1 MVINIIWLLIT
12 LMITISWRLS
22 DTSFRQVIQ
31 EKDDIIE
38 TLLENND
45 SLLRTNKRLLKINS
59 TLTEKEESKNE

>member
-22 DTSFRQVIQ
+22 DVSFRQAIQ

>member
-22 DTSFRQVIQ
+22 DTSFRQVIE

-45 SLLRTNKRLLKINS
+45 SLLKTNKRLLKLNS
-59 TLTEKEESKNE
+59 ILTEKEESKNE

>member
-1 MVINIIWLLIT
+1 
-12 LMITISWRLS
+12 MITISWRLS
-22 DTSFRQVIQ
+22 DVSFRQVIQ

-45 SLLRTNKRLLKINS
+45 TLLRTNKRLLKINS